1 MNTGL
6 KVWTWFC
13 AVTLTFGMMYV
24 VGDRGG
30 DFFTKAIAIS
40 WGAWA
45 IWAAVKIQN
54 YPELRKIEVEEIRS
68 S

>member
-13 AVTLTFGMMYV
+13 AVTLSFGMLV
-24 VGDRGG
+24 VLGDRGG
-30 DFFTKAIAIS
+30 DFFTKAIALS
-40 WGAWA
+40 WCIWA

-54 YPELRKIEVEEIRS
+54 YPVPGKIEIEEITK
-68 S
+68 